1 MKSEEVASLHGYLR
15 SLQVAQYGVAT
26 FRDGGLKLTLR
37 ASSGG
42 VQEVPL
48 IAPVPRE
55 HWAVIVDACHAFGPR
70 TSQVAMLL
78 SARNE

>member
-15 SLQVAQYGVAT
+15 SLQVTQYGLGT

-37 ASSGG
+37 TLSGG

-48 IAPVPRE
+48 TAPVPQE
-55 HWAVIVDACHAFGPR
+55 HWAMVVDACHAFGPR
-70 TSQVAMLL
+70 KPEVAMLL
-78 SARNE
+78 SARNG